1 MADPE
6 LIGEG
11 ESKGRG
17 SQSLTEVLK
26 IDTFFMVRSLEF
38 GSPSLIYW
46 SHQGCRGSVLGALPR
61 PGITLKIE
69 SLPFSLKTREQV
81 TTGIQP
87 PPRLRPR
94 VQAPP
99 SGTPAWVPPGTPDP
113 QTRDPLRSSASRL
126 CFPCPCEPRPP
137 RAAQRSGSPLA
148 SGRQRRRLLPER
160 RRRGRVSHAAGARE
174 PAPPPPSRAPA

>member
-6 LIGEG
+6 LIIGEG
-11 ESKGRG
+11 EWKGRG

-46 SHQGCRGSVLGALPR
+46 GHKGCRGSVLGALPR

-99 SGTPAWVPPGTPDP
+99 SGTPAWDPRGLRPLRPGILSTPQRLAYASPGLASRDP
-113 QTRDPLRSSASRL
+113 RDPLSAQGLPSLPEGRGGGSS
-126 CFPCPCEPRPP
+126 
-137 RAAQRSGSPLA
+137 RSG
-148 SGRQRRRLLPER
+148 G
-160 RRRGRVSHAAGARE
+160 GGGGGGGG
-174 PAPPPPSRAPA
+174 